1 MFLTVAAVITNA
13 HLNLKLNSL
22 KFLQRHKVVTL
33 EALGTCERLA
43 HGRYSAMRR
52 PGVELTTSW
61 LQGQRLNH
69 NTSEWYMFNQFR
81 SGARRHQCWSIS
93 RSEGN
98 DHVSRLQD
106 LPVVSAT
113 ARQYRVAGGYWN
125 VHDILLQ
132 AYWLSS
138 QVWWF
143 ISLRHFLHCDVLQTR
158 NSVMISR
165 MKSLS
170 VSQRCMLG

>member
-1 MFLTVAAVITNA
+1 
-13 HLNLKLNSL
+13 
-22 KFLQRHKVVTL
+22 
-33 EALGTCERLA
+33 
-43 HGRYSAMRR
+43 MRW

-81 SGARRHQCWSIS
+81 SGAWRHQCWRIS

-113 ARQYRVAGGYWN
+113 ARQYTVAGHYWN
-125 VHDILLQ
+125 DHDILLQ

-143 ISLRHFLHCDVLQTR
+143 VSSLAHDFDIWCSLVVCHPVMPQQRGSMTDLQQGWNDAYFHKSTCKTRQLMLHIFKHCGTLFSCCWPLTCPVNR
-158 NSVMISR
+158 
-165 MKSLS
+165 K
-170 VSQRCMLG
+170 